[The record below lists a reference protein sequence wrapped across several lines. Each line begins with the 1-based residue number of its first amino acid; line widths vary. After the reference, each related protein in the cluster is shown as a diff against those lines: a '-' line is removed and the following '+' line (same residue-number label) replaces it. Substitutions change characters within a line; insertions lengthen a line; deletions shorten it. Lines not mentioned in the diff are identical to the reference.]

1 MDQIVHIIYFAKD
14 IRADIDYKWSFC
26 NCEREAIVQ
35 TSLFIFF
42 FFWYEISQFQSV
54 KMNCNLVLNSPMP
67 SVLLHS
73 NEYYFPNYLSD

>member
-42 FFWYEISQFQSV
+42 FF
-54 KMNCNLVLNSPMP
+54 LV
-67 SVLLHS
+67 
-73 NEYYFPNYLSD
+73 